1 MSEFAVRVLS
11 GVVGV
16 ALLVILLYF
25 NGIWI
30 NLFALLISL
39 IAFSEIEKAF
49 EKIDIK
55 VKKPYGIIVSIFSAL
70 ELYYTKN
77 LTYTF
82 YIILLLALFDLLVKR
97 DHVLN
102 AAAFVFSALYI
113 ILGFSSLVL
122 INNPVFIGLV
132 FVMAFSSDTF
142 AYLVGMSIGK
152 HKLIPDVSP
161 NKSVEGAIGGI
172 VGTCIMTILY
182 LSYFNLSSI
191 GYDIIIGI
199 LASIFAQAG
208 DLVASRIKRDTGIK
222 DFGKLIPGH
231 GGILDRFDS
240 VLLVA
245 PIVMH
250 GVRFLYKI

>member
-1 MSEFAVRVLS
+1 MSEFAVRLIS
-11 GVVGV
+11 GIGGV
-16 ALLVILLYF
+16 IFLIILLCF

-30 NLFALLISL
+30 NFFALLLSL
-39 IAFSEIEKAF
+39 IAYLEISNAF
-49 EKIDIK
+49 KNIDIK
-55 VKKPYGIIVSIFSAL
+55 IRKSYGFIISIFAFL
-70 ELYYTKN
+70 EIYYSKN
-77 LTYTF
+77 ITYTF
-82 YIILLLALFDLLVKR
+82 YVILFFALFDLLIKR

-102 AAAFVFSALYI
+102 AATLAFSSLYI
-113 ILGFSSLVL
+113 TLGFSSLVL
-122 INNPVFIGLV
+122 IENPIFIGLV
-132 FVMAFSSDTF
+132 FLLAFSSDTF
-142 AYLVGMSIGK
+142 AYLVGVSIGK

-161 NKSVEGAIGGI
+161 NKSIEGAIGGI
-172 VGTCIMTILY
+172 IGTCLMTIIY
-182 LSYFNLSSI
+182 LSYFNFSSI

-208 DLVASRIKRDTGIK
+208 DLIASRIKRDTGIK

-231 GGILDRFDS
+231 GGVLDRFDS

>member
-1 MSEFAVRVLS
+1 MSEFAVRLMS
-11 GVVGV
+11 GIVGV
-16 ALLVILLYF
+16 ILLIVILYF

-30 NLFALLISL
+30 NLFALLLSI
-39 IAFSEIEKAF
+39 IAFLEISKAF
-49 EKIDIK
+49 KNIDINIRK
-55 VKKPYGIIVSIFSAL
+55 SFGVIISIFSFL
-70 ELYYTKN
+70 EIYYTKTI
-77 LTYTF
+77 TYTF
-82 YIILLLALFDLLVKR
+82 YAILLLALFDLLVKR

-102 AAAFVFSALYI
+102 TAAFAFSSLYI

-122 INNPVFIGLV
+122 IENPIFIGLV
-132 FVMAFSSDTF
+132 FLLAFSSDTF
-142 AYLVGMSIGK
+142 AYLVGVTIGK

-161 NKSVEGAIGGI
+161 NKSIEGAIGGI
-172 VGTCIMTILY
+172 IGTCIMTILY
-182 LSYFNLSSI
+182 LSYFNFSSI
-191 GYDIIIGI
+191 GYDIIVGVF
-199 LASIFAQAG
+199 ASIFAQAG

-231 GGILDRFDS
+231 GGVLDRFDS

>member
-1 MSEFAVRVLS
+1 MSEFTVRLIS
-11 GVVGV
+11 GIVGV
-16 ALLVILLYF
+16 IFLILILYF

-30 NLFALLISL
+30 NLFALLLSL
-39 IAFSEIEKAF
+39 IAFLEVSNAFKNIDVKIRKSYGFIINIFAFLEI
-49 EKIDIK
+49 
-55 VKKPYGIIVSIFSAL
+55 
-70 ELYYTKN
+70 YYSKN
-77 LTYTF
+77 ITYTF
-82 YIILLLALFDLLVKR
+82 YVILFFALYDLLVKR

-102 AAAFVFSALYI
+102 AAVLAFSSLYI
-113 ILGFSSLVL
+113 TLGFSSLVL
-122 INNPVFIGLV
+122 IENPIFIGLV
-132 FVMAFSSDTF
+132 FLLAFSSDTF
-142 AYLVGMSIGK
+142 AYLVGVTIGK

-161 NKSVEGAIGGI
+161 NKSIEGAIGGI
-172 VGTCIMTILY
+172 IGTCLMTILY
-182 LSYFNLSSI
+182 LSYFNFSSI

-208 DLVASRIKRDTGIK
+208 DLIASRIKRDTGIK

-231 GGILDRFDS
+231 GGVLDRFDS